1 MTMTDQHLGEADTI
15 NDDVSDDATW
25 IRALVDLLDDES
37 WRQIRN
43 NERSRLLRRY
53 ALTGTSCPPAKLGSL
68 DAPESDADLGGD
80 PGPDVDAGD
89 DGVGVVDADEVGGV
103 AVGEGGGDQQQ
114 EGDQQTHVSTNR
126 TKS

>member
-1 MTMTDQHLGEADTI
+1 MTMSNQEIGETDAVDENVG
-15 NDDVSDDATW
+15 DDAAW
-25 IRALVDLLDDES
+25 IRALVHLLDDES

-103 AVGEGGGDQQQ
+103 AVGVGGERDGK
-114 EGDQQTHVSTNR
+114 E
-126 TKS
+126 